1 MKYLFLLVLITFVSC
16 GTIIEKI
23 ECLLNNEK
31 IINEVTKV
39 VESFKTNDLKEI
51 ISKAFLAYLSV
62 KDDIKNCFSPEPNLL
77 YFNPKDCYNRC
88 FKEQC
93 VQNEFK
99 RPDCRRFCR
108 DECFGNG

>member
-51 ISKAFLAYLSV
+51 ISKAFLAYLSI
-62 KDDIKNCFSPEPNLL
+62 KDDIKNCFSPEPILQAL
-77 YFNPKDCYNRC
+77 NPFCLKDCI
-88 FKEQC
+88 KEQC
-93 VQNEFK
+93 HDNKFK
-99 RPDCRRFCR
+99 RPDCRKFCFK
-108 DECFGNG
+108 ECDYNG

>member
-51 ISKAFLAYLSV
+51 ISKAFLTYLSI

-77 YFNPKDCYNRC
+77 YVNPVCYKNCLKNVCPLLHLKRKACDKYCVERC
-88 FKEQC
+88 T
-93 VQNEFK
+93 
-99 RPDCRRFCR
+99 PA
-108 DECFGNG
+108 G

>member
-51 ISKAFLAYLSV
+51 ISKAFLAYLSI
-62 KDDIKNCFSPEPNLL
+62 KDDIKNCFSPEPILQALKVNW
-77 YFNPKDCYNRC
+77 CYVRC
-88 FKEQC
+88 YREQC
-93 VQNEFK
+93 IKNEFK
-99 RPDCRRFCR
+99 RPDCKQYCHN
-108 DECFGNG
+108 ECYNG

>member
-51 ISKAFLAYLSV
+51 ISKAFLTYLSI

-77 YFNPKDCYNRC
+77 YVNPFCYKNCQRNDCPSLKLKGMVCNNYCVGRC
-88 FKEQC
+88 TP
-93 VQNEFK
+93 V
-99 RPDCRRFCR
+99 
-108 DECFGNG
+108 G